1 MPMPRITGT
10 YRTTTVGEEQ
20 VRSFI
25 PNPLPPAAPALM
37 VDDHIRE
44 LLAAALA
51 SLARLSV
58 AGAMVPSAD

>member
-1 MPMPRITGT
+1 
-10 YRTTTVGEEQ
+10 
-20 VRSFI
+20 
-25 PNPLPPAAPALM
+25 M